1 MKHCFVIII
10 IWQRAAQTD
19 KENACIK
26 TIWQYCRHNSN
37 SSAFSVCMQKFP
49 ENFFLSQRLIIEDEV
64 FVGRFD
70 KPPLNNLC
78 LLNGDV
84 LFPSSIVSDE
94 KSSHTSTR
102 RISSLIPWLI
112 FSQRLLHCVVF
123 GISTLE
129 SYNQR
134 FFPVWNRDLS

>member
-84 LFPSSIVSDE
+84 LLPSSIVSDD